1 MDVSS
6 EKPPVP
12 YDVRS
17 LPAIYLRNF
26 NVASTPILFESDG
39 LFVVRAVQR
48 GNGAHRYV
56 SAGKPSRY
64 CPLEQCSRCT
74 AYCMPV
80 RRR

>member
-17 LPAIYLRNF
+17 LPAIYLRDF

-39 LFVVRAVQR
+39 LFVVRAVQWATAPIDTYR
-48 GNGAHRYV
+48 PG
-56 SAGKPSRY
+56 SRAATVHWSNAVAAPRIV
-64 CPLEQCSRCT
+64 CR
-74 AYCMPV
+74 
-80 RRR
+80 